1 MQLLH
6 LLNRLTCLSLF
17 TLISFT
23 FTLDFWNFWDLTS
36 QKHRGVTLV
45 TLYHNTLCHYHDIEI
60 KSNKLILL
68 NFITTTNNLIIL
80 STVYVECVDACVTV
94 EGVHACVDAAQG
106 IQNAY

>member
-1 MQLLH
+1 M
-6 LLNRLTCLSLF
+6 SF
-17 TLISFT
+17 TLYFDIFY
-23 FTLDFWNFWDLTS
+23 FHIVLLGLLGLKH

-45 TLYHNTLCHYHDIEI
+45 TLYHNTLCSYHDIEI

-68 NFITTTNNLIIL
+68 IFITTTNNLIIL